1 MISATSWRRRPFEH
15 RSVECDMRKSL
26 RPSRRHGVNS
36 HGTRNVGRP
45 SQATDE
51 GPGPAPRRPHL
62 NAAGPKPPLLNPQ
75 LLVRRLVDE
84 DAATS

>member
-1 MISATSWRRRPFEH
+1 
-15 RSVECDMRKSL
+15 
-26 RPSRRHGVNS
+26 VNL

-45 SQATDE
+45 SQATDK

-75 LLVRRLVDE
+75 LLVRALVDE
-84 DAATS
+84 GEASS